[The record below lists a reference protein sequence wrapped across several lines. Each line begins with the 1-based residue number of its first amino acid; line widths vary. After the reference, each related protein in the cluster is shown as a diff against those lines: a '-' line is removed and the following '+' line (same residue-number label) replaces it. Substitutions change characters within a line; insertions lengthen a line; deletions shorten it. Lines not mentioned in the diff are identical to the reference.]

1 MILGVSEKLEET
13 RQDIMTKPAL
23 PSSTGC
29 QSTFTGLRTG
39 KLLKETA
46 LDRRKLGVVIKK
58 PKLVCDY
65 SSSSSESDAT

>member
-1 MILGVSEKLEET
+1 MEET
-13 RQDIMTKPAL
+13 RQEIMTRPAL

-29 QSTFTGLRTG
+29 SSTFTGLRTG

-46 LDRRKLGVVIKK
+46 LDRRKLGVVVKK

-65 SSSSSESDAT
+65 SSSSSENEGS

>member
-1 MILGVSEKLEET
+1 MEKLEET
-13 RQDIMTKPAL
+13 RQEILTRPAL

-29 QSTFTGLRTG
+29 SSTFTGLRTG

-46 LDRRKLGVVIKK
+46 LNSKKIGVVVKK

-65 SSSSSESDAT
+65 SSSSSESDIT